1 MGFRGVFFAIP
12 LATLVQAIIR
22 AWARNRKMK
31 SASPTSRIR
40 ESPYN
45 RPDDGSKAGKSMGVL
60 TSMSD
65 KKYPSVREMSG
76 FQQVQYVRDI
86 FSSITGRYDLLNH
99 LLSLRRDIAWR
110 RFCVGK
116 MHLPKTNRFLDV
128 ATGTGDLAIEAARRY
143 PRIRVMGLDFVGEML
158 DRGKEKAAE
167 RNLSKRV
174 RFLRGDALDMPFRD
188 DSFDAAA
195 AAFGMRNI
203 PEKIQ
208 ALQEMKRVVVPGG
221 QVMILEFTFPRTRLI
236 RSAYSFY
243 LKVVPPLLARRISE
257 NPGAYAYLA
266 DSIMHFPSPEVF
278 KGLMKEAGLMKITAY
293 SLTLGIT
300 WLYVGYKPEETK
312 RPADP

>member
-1 MGFRGVFFAIP
+1 MAIS
-12 LATLVQAIIR
+12 VQAIIK
-22 AWARNRKMK
+22 AWAGNRKMK
-31 SASPTSRIR
+31 SASTGEPNQGSL
-40 ESPYN
+40 YD
-45 RPDDGSKAGKSMGVL
+45 RPDDGSKAGKLMGVL
-60 TSMSD
+60 ISMSE

-116 MHLPKTNRFLDV
+116 MHFSKTNRFLDV

-143 PRIRVMGLDFVGEML
+143 PRIRVTGLDFVGEML

-167 RNLSKRV
+167 RSLSKRV

-203 PEKIQ
+203 PEKKR
-208 ALQEMKRVVVPGG
+208 ALQEMIRVIVPGG

-236 RSAYSFY
+236 RYVYSFY
-243 LKVVPPLLARRISE
+243 LKVIPPLLARRISE

-278 KGLMKEAGLMKITAY
+278 KGLMKEAGLMKVTAY

-300 WLYVGYKPEETK
+300 WLYVGYKPEETN
-312 RPADP
+312 RAADP